1 MATITRPG
9 EPEAPG
15 PPRRRPWVLEIYRTG
30 VGKKYAMA
38 ITGVLGMLYVVGHMV
53 GNLKLY
59 FGPSSA
65 GVEAIDHYGEW
76 LRTIGSPALPHGGF
90 LWIMRVLLGAALLIH
105 VHAAWS
111 LTRMNKRANAP
122 YASERDYIAA
132 SWASRTMRW
141 TGIIVLAFIAFHLM
155 DLTWGSANPDFVRGE
170 VRHNM
175 TESFDRVPV
184 AIAYVVANLAL
195 GVHLWHGAWSLFQS
209 LGVNNPRFRQW
220 RVWFA
225 WGFAGAV
232 VLGNASFPVAI
243 VTGFVD

>member
-1 MATITRPG
+1 MATTTRPAQ
-9 EPEAPG
+9 PTAPK
-15 PPRRRPWVLEIYRTG
+15 PARRLPWLLEIYRTG

-38 ITGVLGMLYVVGHMV
+38 ITGVFGMLYVVGHMA
-53 GNLKLY
+53 GNIKLY
-59 FGPSSA
+59 LGDTD
-65 GVEAIDHYGEW
+65 GVPAIDHYGEW
-76 LRTIGSPALPHGGF
+76 LRSIGYPALPHGGF
-90 LWIMRVLLGAALLIH
+90 LWIMRVLLVGALIVH

-122 YASERDYIAA
+122 FASERDYIAA

-155 DLTWGSANPDFVRGE
+155 DLTWGNANPDFVRGA

-175 TESFDRVPV
+175 IESFTRWPV
-184 AIAYVVANLAL
+184 TIAYVIANLAL

-209 LGVNNPRFRQW
+209 LGVNNPRFKQW

-225 WGFAGAV
+225 WGFATVV
-232 VLGNASFPVAI
+232 VLGNVSFPLAI
-243 VTGFVD
+243 ATGIVD